1 MGIKDAINSS
11 YPNIFKPWE
20 LDAAPRSYWTVQ
32 TGIEATKW
40 FIEEKLKWSDENV
53 KKNISVDIFI
63 VNGLMG
69 MLKQVYNG
77 SFFEAINSA
86 YPNKFNHWEFSK
98 CPRNYWTLERGIEAT
113 KWLIEEKLKWSDND
127 IKKFIRVT
135 TFTTNRLYGMLEI
148 VYGSS
153 PFKAINS
160 LYPDKFKPWE
170 L

>member
-1 MGIKDAINSS
+1 
-11 YPNIFKPWE
+11 
-20 LDAAPRSYWTVQ
+20 
-32 TGIEATKW
+32 
-40 FIEEKLKWSDENV
+40 
-53 KKNISVDIFI
+53 
-63 VNGLMG
+63 

-98 CPRNYWTLERGIEAT
+98 CPRNYWTLERGIEAA

-135 TFTTNRLYGMLEI
+135 KFTTNRLYGMFEI

-170 L
+170 LTQVPKNYWTLELGIEATKWLVEGKLKWSKNDIKKKLTLNVFNEYGLSGMLQK